1 MSKTKA
7 MKPLAIQ
14 IGIRIVL
21 IAGNP
26 RKLDGVLLGKSPRAN
41 LVLVKAELDS

>member
-1 MSKTKA
+1 

-14 IGIRIVL
+14 IGNRIIIL
-21 IAGNP
+21 AGSP
-26 RKLDGVLLGKSPRAN
+26 RNLEAVALAKSPRSN